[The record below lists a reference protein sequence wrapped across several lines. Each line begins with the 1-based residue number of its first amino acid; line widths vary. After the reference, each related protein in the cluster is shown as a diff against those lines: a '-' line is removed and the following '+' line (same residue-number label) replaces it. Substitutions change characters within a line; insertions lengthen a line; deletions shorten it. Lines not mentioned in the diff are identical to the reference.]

1 MVEIIRNILLVIYA
15 IVCFALIIL
24 ATIQTKDANG
34 ASGTITGSSTN
45 NFYDQNKGRTK
56 EGKLK
61 KLTIMCGVLFVI
73 LAVALSI
80 LFVM

>member
-15 IVCFALIIL
+15 IDCVALIIL
-24 ATIQTKDANG
+24 ATIQTKDSNG
-34 ASGTITGSSTN
+34 ASGTITGSSSN
-45 NFYDQNKGRTK
+45 NFYEQNKGRTK

-61 KLTIMCGVLFVI
+61 RYTIIAGVAFVV
-73 LAVALSI
+73 LAIVISI

>member
-1 MVEIIRNILLVIYA
+1 MVVVIRNILLVIYA
-15 IVCFALIIL
+15 IICLALIIL
-24 ATIQTKDANG
+24 ATMQTRDAEG

-45 NFYDQNKGRTK
+45 NFYEQNKGRTR

-61 KLTIMCGVLFVI
+61 RYTIICGIMFVI
-73 LAVALSI
+73 IAIALSI

>member
-1 MVEIIRNILLVIYA
+1 MEIVKTILVIIYA
-15 IVCFALIIL
+15 IVCLALIIL
-24 ATIQTKDANG
+24 ATIQTKDAGG

-45 NFYDQNKGRTK
+45 NFYEQNKGRTK

-61 KLTIMCGVLFVI
+61 RYTIISGVLFVV